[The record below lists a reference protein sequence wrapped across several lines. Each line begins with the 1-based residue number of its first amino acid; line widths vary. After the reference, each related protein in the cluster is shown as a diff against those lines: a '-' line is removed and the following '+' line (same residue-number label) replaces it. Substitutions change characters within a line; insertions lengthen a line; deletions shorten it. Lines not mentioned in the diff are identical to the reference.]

1 MTYEWSGH
9 RSNALLSAASVN
21 TAGSYSP
28 DGGYLS
34 LTCKEQVNRTSL
46 PIELQPRKQ
55 NASVSSRCQ
64 ALEKLGGRAPHLTPP
79 LTFPFAATSAGGGG
93 GGLLCKCGCDLINR
107 RAKWL
112 SQSRLESIT
121 VISLSA
127 RSRFPPALQLS
138 ARWILNPHPFP
149 PLPISPASL

>member
-1 MTYEWSGH
+1 MLYY
-9 RSNALLSAASVN
+9 LLASVN

-34 LTCKEQVNRTSL
+34 LTCKVQVNRTSL

-55 NASVSSRCQ
+55 NAPVSSRCQ
-64 ALEKLGGRAPHLTPP
+64 ALEKLGGRAPPTPP
-79 LTFPFAATSAGGGG
+79 LTSPFAATSAGGGG
-93 GGLLCKCGCDLINR
+93 GGLLCKCRCDLINR

-127 RSRFPPALQLS
+127 LLS
-138 ARWILNPHPFP
+138 LPTGTATFGKMDSQPP
-149 PLPISPASL
+149 PLPPIPISPASL